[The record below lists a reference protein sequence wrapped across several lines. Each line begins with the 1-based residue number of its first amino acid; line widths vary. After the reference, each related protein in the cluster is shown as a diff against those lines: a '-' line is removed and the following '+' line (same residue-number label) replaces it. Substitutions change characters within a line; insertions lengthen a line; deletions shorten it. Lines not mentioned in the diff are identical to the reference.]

1 MEIKHL
7 TLGQKEALLN
17 SLSNQKSPMT
27 PNEKKVYN
35 LLRDDLAEPLTGD
48 ACGFKRCGN
57 YVKMINMDTF
67 GDRYNN
73 CWIKIYSDN
82 NGEYF
87 KSTYLGRRVRI

>member
-7 TLGQKEALLN
+7 TLGQKKGLLDM
-17 SLSNQKSPMT
+17 LSNQKSKMT
-27 PNEKKVYN
+27 PNERKIYN
-35 LLRDDLAEPLTGD
+35 LLRDDLSENLSGD
-48 ACGFKRCGN
+48 AFGFKRCGN

-87 KSTYLGRRVRI
+87 KSKYLGRRVRI